1 MPSRR
6 LFDRSLFAGAIA
18 GSVLSAAGAGAA
30 PPAPPP
36 DVGSPLLVRAGTG
49 TSVDE
54 MAPGIRRAYI
64 VAIQEELVAHGYR
77 AGAADGVVGRKTRA
91 AIRRYQRDAGLPI
104 DGKATKELLDHLKFA
119 LPKVH
124 ASGTPAPAPAASSQ
138 LVLDIQTE
146 LQRRGYYQ
154 GRLDGLTG
162 PRTRGAIEQF
172 QRDAGLVVTG
182 NVGIGFLNAL
192 RAADP
197 GIRRF

>member
-1 MPSRR
+1 MPP
-6 LFDRSLFAGAIA
+6 RSLFTGAIA
-18 GSVLSAAGAGAA
+18 GLVLSAAGAGAA
-30 PPAPPP
+30 PPAAAL
-36 DVGSPLLVRAGTG
+36 DVGPPLPVRAGTG
-49 TSVDE
+49 TSVDD

-64 VAIQEELVAHGYR
+64 VGIQEELVAHGYR
-77 AGAADGVVGRKTRA
+77 AGAADGVVGRKTRG
-91 AIRRYQRDAGLPI
+91 AIRRYQRDAGLPV
-104 DGKATKELLDHLKFA
+104 DGEATKELLDHLKFA

-124 ASGTPAPAPAASSQ
+124 ASRTPARAPAASSQ

-162 PRTRGAIEQF
+162 PGTRGAIEQF

-182 NVGIGFLNAL
+182 YVGSGLLNEL

>member
-1 MPSRR
+1 MPP
-6 LFDRSLFAGAIA
+6 RSLFAGAIA
-18 GSVLSAAGAGAA
+18 GLVLSAAGAGAA
-30 PPAPPP
+30 PPAAAL
-36 DVGSPLLVRAGTG
+36 DVGPPLPVRSGTG
-49 TSVDE
+49 TSVDD

-64 VAIQEELVAHGYR
+64 VGIQEELVAHGYR
-77 AGAADGVVGRKTRA
+77 AGAADGVVGRKTRG
-91 AIRRYQRDAGLPI
+91 AIRRYQRDAGLPV
-104 DGKATKELLDHLKFA
+104 DGEATKELLDHLKFA

-124 ASGTPAPAPAASSQ
+124 ASRTPARAPAASSQ

-162 PRTRGAIEQF
+162 PGTRGAIEQF

-182 NVGIGFLNAL
+182 YLGSGLLNEL